1 MSFKIVFSIA
11 KFCKTTKEVLFPF
24 PVLPLVYLQPLKSVV
39 AGWEYKNNELG
50 CGKADERGIYGLD
63 HSVSLLFLHGV
74 VKHIFSQPLLSGTY

>member
-63 HSVSLLFLHGV
+63 HSVSLPFLYGV